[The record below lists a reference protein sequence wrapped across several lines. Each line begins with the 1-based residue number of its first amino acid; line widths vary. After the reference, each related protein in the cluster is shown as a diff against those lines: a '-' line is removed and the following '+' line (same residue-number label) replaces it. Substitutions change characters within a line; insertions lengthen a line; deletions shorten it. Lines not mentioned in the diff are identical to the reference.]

1 MEDSEEREALADAY
15 RRRLAEL
22 SRSRAE
28 VEATRCEMHAVM
40 FPTRGKPPAA
50 PAIILEQDGT
60 VPNLS
65 GEVKV

>member
-15 RRRLAEL
+15 RGRLAEL

-40 FPTRGKPPAA
+40 FPTRGKPPPA
-50 PAIILEQDGT
+50 PAIILEQDGA